1 MDETS
6 KFADHSCWR
15 ASMQQE
21 EKNIKPRA
29 QGLVSEGSRSSGQI
43 TFCAIQT
50 AVKKNQKINTV
61 KVRKLFYCC
70 FFLVN
75 QSFCGRR
82 RESQ

>member
-50 AVKKNQKINTV
+50 AVKKKTKNKYCEGKKTV
-61 KVRKLFYCC
+61 LLLF
-70 FFLVN
+70 LP
-75 QSFCGRR
+75 G
-82 RESQ
+82 